1 MFGDFHFVVS
11 VMSGV
16 IVEMK
21 NRFDQVLKS
30 HKKSIIITK
39 EKKFVNIDEYFL
51 KNFKLEPS

>member
-39 EKKFVNIDEYFL
+39 EKKFVNIDEYF
-51 KNFKLEPS
+51 